1 MSKDSRSDYRRT
13 ERVKLSHPDVG
24 DIASGALTY
33 GYGCFA
39 NLQIDWRSPKP
50 RLTPEQLARG
60 LLAVGERGQ
69 RLSLFNCEQDG
80 HSLYPEFVTEGE
92 LKGSDVVRFEV
103 RYTDISEWFF
113 QQMVVCGEP
122 GKEVEWRE
130 MPSPLV
136 AQVSQPDHHFKVES
150 FYVSTIA
157 QQGED
162 RNLHQHFEFRFTATQ
177 DRFTLANVKQQAHQF
192 SNLLSIL
199 LAHPCSIVSVD
210 VYADDKHGAHL
221 YYPVRTRRSAEDTS
235 EDPERISFRS
245 FFTLKS
251 DLDPHWDSVVKK
263 FFASEYRGV
272 IWSRLAGMQH
282 HEGFWE
288 HRVLGYV
295 TLLDGYVSERI
306 KKAKGKPMLP
316 PKQKRAFV
324 QRLGSK
330 RLALTTQQ
338 QETLMAAV
346 TEIFSQHD
354 TFASKFKKLIE
365 ELDADVYKIINL
377 SADDLKLIKALRDQ
391 VAHGLELSF
400 KERNLTPVLVIVNRI
415 VLLLMHLFFLEV
427 DLEKGLFLRGLERP
441 FNKLRRESEIDEVHL
456 ARVLKPGNF
465 LQMTPYALRKLR
477 MRPKLLF
484 NCCITR
490 NSKGVIGYSEKLSRD
505 LQHKQRDH
513 STIKPHELLGI
524 PDDAVTFLFDAYF
537 EAGSDIERVNSI
549 VMIDLARVPSGAT
562 RQTD

>member
-1 MSKDSRSDYRRT
+1 MIAGALRI
-13 ERVKLSHPDVG
+13 G
-24 DIASGALTY
+24 DIAEGSLTY
-33 GYGCFA
+33 GYGCLA
-39 NLQIDWRSPKP
+39 RLRIGWLGPEL
-50 RLTPEQLARG
+50 RLTPEQLATG
-60 LLAVGERGQ
+60 LLAVAENGQ

-92 LKGSDVVRFEV
+92 LKIADVVRFEV

-113 QQMVVCGEP
+113 QQMIVHEAP
-122 GKEVEWRE
+122 GKKVEWHE
-130 MPSPLV
+130 MPPTLV
-136 AQVSQPDHHFKVES
+136 AEVSQPGHHFRVES
-150 FYVSTIA
+150 FYVGTIA
-157 QQGED
+157 HQGED

-177 DRFTLANVKQQAHQF
+177 DRFTLADVKQQAHQF

-210 VYADDKHGAHL
+210 VYADDKYGAHL
-221 YYPVRTRRSAEDTS
+221 YYPVSRTRRPAEDTS

-251 DLDPHWDSVVKK
+251 DLDPHWDGVVKK

-295 TLLDGYVSERI
+295 TLLDGYVSQRI
-306 KKAKGKPMLP
+306 TMGKPVLP
-316 PKQKRAFV
+316 PKQKRAFA

-338 QETLMAAV
+338 QETLMEAV
-346 TEIFSQHD
+346 TAIFSQHD
-354 TFASKFKKLIE
+354 TFASKFEKLIE
-365 ELDADVYKIINL
+365 ELDADVYKIIKL
-377 SADDLKLIKALRDQ
+377 SADDFKLIKALRNQ

-415 VLLLMHLFFLEV
+415 VLLLTHLFFLEV
-427 DLEKGLFLRGLERP
+427 DLGKDVFLRGLERP

-477 MRPKLLF
+477 KRPKLLF
-484 NCCITR
+484 MCCITR
-490 NSKGVIGYSEKLSRD
+490 NRKGVVAYSEKLSHD
-505 LQHKQRDH
+505 LQHKPR
-513 STIKPHELLGI
+513 SRVTIKLHEILGLRE
-524 PDDAVTFLFDAYF
+524 DAVTFLGDAYF
-537 EAGSDIERVNSI
+537 ESGSDIEQVHST
-549 VMIDLARVPSGAT
+549 VMIDLARVPA
-562 RQTD
+562 